1 MSSQDSTKKAKK
13 DFISDSKKAD
23 FNKIDSVSDSQI
35 QKIQN
40 QQIQKIIEGKA
51 WKFGDNIDTDV
62 IIAARYLN
70 TSDENILARH
80 IMEDAR
86 PDFFSEISK
95 GDIIV
100 AGENFGCGSSREHA
114 PIALKAAGIA
124 CVIAP
129 SFARIF
135 YRNAFNMGL
144 LILESNEVNH
154 INEGDK
160 IRIDTQKGIIQNLTT
175 NQSFAYKEIPEFMHA
190 LLQSGGLMAFAKDW
204 LRKNG

>member
-1 MSSQDSTKKAKK
+1 MAQER
-13 DFISDSKKAD
+13 F
-23 FNKIDSVSDSQI
+23 
-35 QKIQN
+35 
-40 QQIQKIIEGKA
+40 EGKV
-51 WKFGDNIDTDV
+51 WRFGANIDTDV

-86 PDFFSEISK
+86 AGFADMVASGDIMRFGANIDTDVIIAARYLNTSDENILARHIMEDARAGFADMVAS

-100 AGENFGCGSSREHA
+100 ADENFGCGSSREHA
-114 PIALKAAGIA
+114 PLALKAAGIA

-144 LILESNEVNH
+144 LILAVGVAGSTPH
-154 INEGDK
+154 
-160 IRIDTQKGIIQNLTT
+160 
-175 NQSFAYKEIPEFMHA
+175 
-190 LLQSGGLMAFAKDW
+190 
-204 LRKNG
+204 LR

>member
-1 MSSQDSTKKAKK
+1 MPNTKNATLDSA
-13 DFISDSKKAD
+13 ISKMDSNQAQ
-23 FNKIDSVSDSQI
+23 NLAPNLAQSVL
-35 QKIQN
+35 
-40 QQIQKIIEGKA
+40 EGNV

-70 TSDENILARH
+70 TSDENILAKH

-86 PDFFSEISK
+86 PNFFSEIAS

-144 LILESNEVNH
+144 LILESNEVNN
-154 INEGDK
+154 INEGDRV
-160 IRIDTQKGIIQNLTT
+160 RINMQKGIIQNLSTK
-175 NQSFAYKEIPEFMHA
+175 QDFAYKEIPEFMHA
-190 LLQSGGLMAFAKDW
+190 LLQSGGLMAFAKKW
-204 LRKNG
+204 LKEHN